1 FMQSGLSLIHFIFS
15 LILSFCVITIN
26 FLVAK
31 SIRYYIESD
40 FLSIVILFFV
50 MMTISLPLL
59 WDFKKLREY
68 I

>member
-1 FMQSGLSLIHFIFS
+1 LIHFIFS

-26 FLVAK
+26 FLVVK

-40 FLSIVILFFV
+40 FLSIAILFFV
-50 MMTISLPLL
+50 MMIISLPLL